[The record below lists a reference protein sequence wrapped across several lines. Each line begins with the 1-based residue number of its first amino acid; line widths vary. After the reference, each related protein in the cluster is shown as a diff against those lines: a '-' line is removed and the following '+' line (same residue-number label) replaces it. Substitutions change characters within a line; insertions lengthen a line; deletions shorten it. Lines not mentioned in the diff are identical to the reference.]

1 MLTTP
6 SIMLVN
12 NIFDASNSITINFL
26 AVGGSQVSANEVQV
40 YKNSDNTLIYD
51 NTTSQQY
58 FLLNHIIPANTLTNG
73 ITYKIKIRS
82 FDSSNNVSNWSDWII
97 IQCYSPIVL
106 DITNIP
112 NNSVY
117 NNQQL
122 VPTGTFTQS
131 EGDTLK
137 NYQYYLYDQNMN
149 LLFQTSLI
157 YDNLLT
163 YQSFVL
169 ENNTTYYIKL
179 LVNSQAGATAQ
190 IIRKF
195 TTQYVTPTFSNLLTL
210 SNDKENA
217 KVDVSIIAIH
227 TVGHI
232 KSGTV
237 TCDGEYVDC
246 VDGQGIVQFDDQNN
260 DGLYFKYNQG
270 IWQMQLWLKGLVDN
284 KTVVNTDNYNS
295 HYEGTLICPLYG
307 DNGVAFKLEYYDGMF
322 HMQKYILVNNTYYM
336 FADYQ
341 SNIINAN
348 FTDKVYVFINS
359 NDDRIGIQAQ
369 INNN

>member
-58 FLLNHIIPANTLTNG
+58 FLLNHIIPASTLTNG

-82 FDSSNNVSNWSDWII
+82 FDFSNNTSNWSDWVI
-97 IQCYSPIVL
+97 IQCYSSIVL
-106 DITNIP
+106 DITNVP

-137 NYQYYLYDQNMN
+137 NYEYYLYDQNMN
-149 LLFQTSLI
+149 LLFQTGLI

-190 IIRKF
+190 ITRKF
-195 TTQYVTPTFSNLLTL
+195 STEYIAPTFSNLLTL
-210 SNDKENA
+210 TNDKENA
-217 KVDVSIIAIH
+217 KVDVNIIAIR

-237 TCDGEYVDC
+237 TSDGEYVDC
-246 VDGQGIVQFDDQNN
+246 TNGVVSFDDSGTH
-260 DGLYFKYNQG
+260 GLNFKYNNG
-270 IWQMQLWLKGLVDN
+270 NWQMQLWLKGLVDQYAP
-284 KTVVNTDNYNS
+284 VNGVL
-295 HYEGTLICPLYG
+295 EGTLITPIFG
-307 DNGVAFKLEYYDGMF
+307 DNGVMCKLEYYNGMF
-322 HMQKYILVNNTYYM
+322 HYYKFITVNNQYSLISHYV
-336 FADYQ
+336 
-341 SNIINAN
+341 SNVINA
-348 FTDKVYVFINS
+348 TSDDVVYLFVNCQ
-359 NDDRIGIQAQ
+359 NDRIGMSTQ
-369 INNN
+369 IIN